1 VASFGDYYNVY
12 KGVVDSPDKPAVT
25 NGQIQKSNYNSYN
38 NPGVLSISKKKDVVS
53 NTEKLFRSDKAVQN
67 KKCVVVIP
75 VYRTPDSF
83 EKVNLL
89 KTVSVFRNTHTIAL
103 VCPDNFSAGIYN
115 EIYGYDFTVVRFPKK
130 YFRSKESYS
139 EMLLS
144 VDFYKTFSDWE
155 YMLIV

>member
-1 VASFGDYYNVY
+1 M
-12 KGVVDSPDKPAVT
+12 
-25 NGQIQKSNYNSYN
+25 N
-38 NPGVLSISKKKDVVS
+38 NTG
-53 NTEKLFRSDKAVQN
+53 KLFRSDKASQN

-75 VYRTPDSF
+75 VYRNPDSF

-89 KTVSVFRNTHTIAL
+89 KTVSVFRDTHTIVL
-103 VCPDNFSAGIYN
+103 VCPDNFSTDIYN
-115 EIYGYDFTVVRFPKK
+115 EIYGYDFSVVRFPKK

-144 VDFYKTFSDWE
+144 VGFYKTFSNWE

>member
-1 VASFGDYYNVY
+1 MQTFSDYYNVY
-12 KGVVDSPDKPAVT
+12 KGAVASPDKPVVT
-25 NGQIQKSNYNSYN
+25 IGKIQKTNYNGYH
-38 NPGVLSISKKKDVVS
+38 NPGVLTISKKKDVVN
-53 NTEKLFRSDKAVQN
+53 NTGKLFRSDKAAQN

-75 VYRTPDSF
+75 VYRNPDSF

-89 KTVSVFRNTHTIAL
+89 KTVSVFRDTHTIVL
-103 VCPDNFSAGIYN
+103 VCPDNFSTGIYN
-115 EIYGYDFTVVRFPKK
+115 EIYGYDFSVVRFPKK

-144 VDFYKTFSDWE
+144 VGFYKTFSNWE